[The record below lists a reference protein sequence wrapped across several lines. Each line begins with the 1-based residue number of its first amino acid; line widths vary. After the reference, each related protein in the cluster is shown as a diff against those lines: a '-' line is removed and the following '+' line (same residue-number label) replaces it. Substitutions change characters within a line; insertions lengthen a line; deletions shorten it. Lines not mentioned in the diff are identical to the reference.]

1 MGFFNFLKSQLLKSI
16 DWTDSSSNTM
26 VYKYPMEDR
35 DIMIGSKLT
44 VRESQVAVFM
54 VKGKIAD
61 VFQPGIHTLV
71 VNNIPIV
78 SSLLSLGRDKKAFTA
93 DVFYVNTK
101 QFTNQ
106 KWGTT
111 NPITMRDKDFG
122 SIRIRGYGS
131 FAFKVTDAALFLKE
145 VFGTNSTYTSES
157 VANYLKS
164 ILVSG
169 ISDTI
174 AESKISALDLAS
186 NLLEFGKA
194 VKKYFPGRLAGAF
207 YGYMQL
213 GYTPEGSTANF
224 EPLLK
229 SPYIDYLNGTTV
241 GYNLTDGLHRIMSVP
256 LRKYGKF
263 TSIEAD
269 IRTHL
274 GGEKQWRC
282 KTPEETRSTV
292 IKVIGNSLFHGCGY
306 HIVDFGKYK
315 DTLKTNEEGNC
326 WKWDTSGK
334 GYYSQQS
341 RARSKNIKMNTVP
354 ASGGDKNNIYLG
366 DCKYR
371 KMHPIEAERLQTLPD
386 NYTSCIKSSVKRI
399 GLCGNGWTVDVIA
412 FILSFIK

>member
-16 DWTDSSSNTM
+16 DWTDPSPNTM
-26 VYKYPMEDR
+26 VYKYPMEGR

-44 VRESQVAVFM
+44 VRESQVAIFM

-71 VNNIPIV
+71 VNNIPIL

-131 FAFKVTDAALFLKE
+131 FAFKVSDAAVFLKE

-186 NLLEFGKA
+186 NLLEFSKVVKEQVNEQFTNLGLTLSNLVIENISFPEQVEKA
-194 VKKYFPGRLAGAF
+194 IDTQSSMGVLKNSMDTYTKFKAAEAIGDAAKNPGMAGMGA
-207 YGYMQL
+207 QL
-213 GYTPEGSTANF
+213 GTGMA
-224 EPLLK
+224 
-229 SPYIDYLNGTTV
+229 
-241 GYNLTDGLHRIMSVP
+241 
-256 LRKYGKF
+256 
-263 TSIEAD
+263 
-269 IRTHL
+269 L
-274 GGEKQWRC
+274 GEIVK
-282 KTPEETRSTV
+282 ET
-292 IKVIGNSLFHGCGY
+292 
-306 HIVDFGKYK
+306 
-315 DTLKTNEEGNC
+315 
-326 WKWDTSGK
+326 
-334 GYYSQQS
+334 
-341 RARSKNIKMNTVP
+341 
-354 ASGGDKNNIYLG
+354 
-366 DCKYR
+366 
-371 KMHPIEAERLQTLPD
+371 
-386 NYTSCIKSSVKRI
+386 IKSSTSAKEEKPAEAAAPAGKKFCPECGAANTPKAKFCAECGKKLAAENVCPECGEK
-399 GLCGNGWTVDVIA
+399 LAPNAKFCGNCGKK
-412 FILSFIK
+412 LK